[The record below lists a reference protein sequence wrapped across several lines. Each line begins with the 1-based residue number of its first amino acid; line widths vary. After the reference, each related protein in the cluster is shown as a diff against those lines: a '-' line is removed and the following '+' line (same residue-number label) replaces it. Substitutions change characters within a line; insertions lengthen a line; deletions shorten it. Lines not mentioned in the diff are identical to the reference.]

1 MSKKTA
7 NLSFIDKTNVYV
19 SECLSTNDFL
29 TQLTKKSNLSQGSYV
44 ITDFQTKGRGQR
56 KNKWESEKG
65 KNLLFSIL
73 MKPNFSLRDQF
84 KLHIIVSL
92 SIKNAL
98 KKIGLKKVKIK
109 WPNDIYINDKKI
121 SGILI
126 ENQIFKNIIKQ
137 SIIGIGININQIK
150 FHDPKATSVFNEMNI
165 KFDVSDILKLLIN
178 SIENDFQ
185 DLDRDMDELINL
197 YKREL
202 YMFDRIQNFV
212 FKNKKLKGRI
222 IDVNKDGRII
232 MDVNKKKEKYDFGA
246 LRFI

>member
-7 NLSFIDKTNVYV
+7 NLPFKDKTNVYV

-29 TQLTKKSNLSQGSYV
+29 TQLTKKSNLCEGSYV
-44 ITDFQTKGRGQR
+44 ITDFQSKGRGQR
-56 KNKWESEKG
+56 NNKWESQKG
-65 KNLLFSIL
+65 ENLLFSIL
-73 MKPNFSLRDQF
+73 IKPNISLKNQF
-84 KLHIIVSL
+84 KLHVIVSL
-92 SIKNAL
+92 SIQNTL
-98 KKIGLKKVKIK
+98 KKIGLEKVKIK

-126 ENQIFKNIIKQ
+126 ENQIFKNVIKK

-150 FHDPKATSVFNEMNI
+150 FNDPKATSVFNEMNI
-165 KFDVSDILKLLIN
+165 KFDISDILKQLID

-185 DLDRDMDELINL
+185 DIHKDMDELITL

-202 YMFDRIQNFV
+202 YKFDRNQNFIY
-212 FKNKKLKGRI
+212 KNEKLKGRI

-232 MDVNKKKEKYDFGA
+232 IDVNKKKEIYDFGA
-246 LRFI
+246 IRFL